1 MSVRQRSKLS
11 SFSFD
16 FASARVPT
24 LCTPSPILTRVSSS
38 SSRMSGSAATTR
50 TWAARAAPRCSA
62 RFIEAARRDSCG
74 ARLPHRY
81 PEVRAGA
88 FVDVLQNGAVGGAE
102 LAREIQAQ
110 SRALAIGGEKRL
122 EQLALAP
129 RPHPRGRVD
138 HAQFPM
144 VGQIGERDAH
154 PAQLGAG

>member
-38 SSRMSGSAATTR
+38 SSRMSDSSSTTR

-81 PEVRAGA
+81 PHVRAGA

-122 EQLALAP
+122 EQLAPA
-129 RPHPRGRVD
+129 RGRDPRGGGD
-138 HAQFPM
+138 SAPFQM
-144 VGQIGERDAH
+144 GG
-154 PAQLGAG
+154 